1 MKKSTGSVPVLIVSQ
16 DPLRI
21 RSWGVM
27 LCSVQKT
34 QMDFDTFDTDLFAE
48 INDSQAEIFDV
59 IEEEKFD
66 VEEFIKGDIDF
77 WHLVCASCRSGTN
90 PLALRA
96 AWGYCFLKFKKR
108 NANCH

>member
-1 MKKSTGSVPVLIVSQ
+1 
-16 DPLRI
+16 
-21 RSWGVM
+21 M

-66 VEEFIKGDIDF
+66 VEEFIKGNIDF
-77 WHLVCASCRSGTN
+77 
-90 PLALRA
+90 
-96 AWGYCFLKFKKR
+96 
-108 NANCH
+108 